1 MAAAEPIPLAE
12 IAEHDGLPLAYLEHL
27 VARLRKA
34 GLVDSRRG
42 SRGGYMLARSA
53 HRDHDGRGRR
63 GAGGLDRADRVHL
76 RGADGSIVCSRES
89 DPAHVCPTKL
99 LWTRVRFSIVRTLR
113 ETTLADPARVGA
125 RARRGTLDP
134 DTRPPAAS
142 FPRRRPRGAG
152 TPTPD
157 DRSLKPNMADLEIRD
172 LHVRTEDREI
182 LRGVDLDITRGEIHA
197 LMGPNGSGK
206 STLANTLLGHPA
218 YEITEGTIT
227 FKGEDITEAEPH
239 ERAKAG
245 LFLAFQ
251 YPVSIP
257 GVSVANFLRM
267 AINAKREEP
276 IQVKEFRTQLQHAIE
291 LLDVDRSF
299 TSRHLND
306 GFSGGEKK
314 RAEILQMAM
323 LAPDVAI
330 LDETDSGLDI
340 DALRT
345 VAEGVQ
351 RLHDEQGLGAL
362 IITHYQRILHYVKPE
377 FVHILMDGR
386 IVLEGG
392 VELVE
397 RLEREGYDQIRQEV
411 GAGEPEGSRPVTAV
425 SESPT
430 PGRPGANGAAPT
442 RHDGGRR
449 RGHRDPGRSA
459 RPAAT
464 ARRASTTRSR
474 APARATAARWS
485 SCARR
490 RCDAYETSSCP
501 SGGARGSGRR
511 ACRPSTSMRCET
523 QGAAGP
529 TKSIPESCPSG
540 VAHAPRPAARRRI
553 VQSAGTVVTSSSTR
567 RWPSAA

>member
-1 MAAAEPIPLAE
+1 
-12 IAEHDGLPLAYLEHL
+12 
-27 VARLRKA
+27 
-34 GLVDSRRG
+34 
-42 SRGGYMLARSA
+42 
-53 HRDHDGRGRR
+53 
-63 GAGGLDRADRVHL
+63 
-76 RGADGSIVCSRES
+76 
-89 DPAHVCPTKL
+89 
-99 LWTRVRFSIVRTLR
+99 
-113 ETTLADPARVGA
+113 
-125 RARRGTLDP
+125 
-134 DTRPPAAS
+134 
-142 FPRRRPRGAG
+142 
-152 TPTPD
+152 
-157 DRSLKPNMADLEIRD
+157 MADLEIRD
-172 LHVRTEDREI
+172 LHVRIEDREI
-182 LRGVDLDITRGEIHA
+182 LRGVDLDISRGEIHA

-206 STLANTLLGHPA
+206 STLASTLLGHPS
-218 YEITEGTIT
+218 YEITEGTIV

-239 ERAKAG
+239 ERAHAG

-267 AINAKREEP
+267 AINAQREEP
-276 IQVKEFRTQLQHAIE
+276 IQVKEFRTQLQHAID

-323 LAPDVAI
+323 LQPDIAI

-411 GAGEPEGSRPVTAV
+411 GAESDSRRYGVLLWVGPLFEWHILFCVFLFVLSLEYRWARRLVTTLARFRSSPVATVRPPSTMRSTAPEPATALH
-425 SESPT
+425 
-430 PGRPGANGAAPT
+430 AL
-442 RHDGGRR
+442 
-449 RGHRDPGRSA
+449 
-459 RPAAT
+459 PAARGRT
-464 ARRASTTRSR
+464 AHLHL
-474 APARATAARWS
+474 
-485 SCARR
+485 
-490 RCDAYETSSCP
+490 
-501 SGGARGSGRR
+501 
-511 ACRPSTSMRCET
+511 
-523 QGAAGP
+523 GAAGLEALGVLDDQPADPRSGCAGERRPP
-529 TKSIPESCPSG
+529 TRSNRASC
-540 VAHAPRPAARRRI
+540 R
-553 VQSAGTVVTSSSTR
+553 TS
-567 RWPSAA
+567 